1 MICPF
6 CGTHIE
12 DGLDVCPACHADLT
26 AVAHVSHPDR
36 RYCASC
42 GALIPEGS
50 DVCPQCG
57 MPCIADEADA
67 DDGEEVTCEGAHVKE
82 APETPRIISAI
93 PTADGPFSATS
104 ANERLPRRRVFTLA
118 FVAALVFVGGG
129 ILAITQP
136 WNPNAYSI
144 KATTAADTSKAGY
157 PGEIDKLAGQ
167 DTGIDT
173 SDVESGDA
181 QTYEAISG
189 YWEQLGDIRKS
200 LEESETALKADVQD
214 SSKDIST
221 DYQTAKQNALDLSNL
236 ISDIGDVDV
245 STGTYADDVTNL
257 QTLGSWLRNWSDGLM
272 EAWDRAQS
280 GSYKSADTILAP
292 LSSSESTDGSN
303 SYAQLFDQ
311 SYDEWQPQEK

>member
-26 AVAHVSHPDR
+26 ARTHVSHADR

-42 GALIPEGS
+42 GALIPEGT
-50 DVCPQCG
+50 DICPQCG
-57 MPCIADEADA
+57 MPYIADEPEQESAAVADQKTA
-67 DDGEEVTCEGAHVKE
+67 AEEELP
-82 APETPRIISAI
+82 APHIISAI

-104 ANERLPRRRVFTLA
+104 ANERMPRRRVFTLA

-157 PGEIDKLAGQ
+157 PGEIQKLAGQ

-173 SDVESGDA
+173 SDVEDGDK

-189 YWEQLGDIRKS
+189 YWEQLGDLRKS

-236 ISDIGDVDV
+236 ISSIGDVDT
-245 STGTYADDVTNL
+245 SSGTYADDVQNL
-257 QTLGSWLRNWSDGLM
+257 QTLGSWLRNWSDDLM
-272 EAWDRAQS
+272 DAWDKAES
-280 GSYKSADTILAP
+280 GSSRSADAILAP
-292 LSSSESTDGSN
+292 LSSSESTDGTN
-303 SYAQLFDQ
+303 SYATLFDQ
-311 SYDEWQPQEK
+311 SYDGWQPQEK